1 MNMNATI
8 SLEGLWAIVD
18 SLSTKNKKWLA
29 DKLLSSLSSPTVSQ
43 ETEILD
49 GIARSV
55 NEAKTGKTLPLD
67 SLWDQL

>member
-1 MNMNATI
+1 MNATI
-8 SLEGLWAIVD
+8 SMEGLWAIID

-29 DKLLSSLSSPTVSQ
+29 DKLQSSLSNHTVSR

-55 NEAKTGKTLPLD
+55 NEAKAGKTLPLEN
-67 SLWDQL
+67 LWDQL